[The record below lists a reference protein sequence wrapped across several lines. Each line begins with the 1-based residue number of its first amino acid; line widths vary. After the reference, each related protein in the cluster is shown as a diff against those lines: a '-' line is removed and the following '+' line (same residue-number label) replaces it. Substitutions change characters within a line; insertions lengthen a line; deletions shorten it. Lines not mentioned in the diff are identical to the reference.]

1 MKSLAEKFLKNSG
14 MTKKKFHEMEGYIRL
29 SDYAMKRVEEFNEL
43 MEKIKPYLK
52 EPLRVVHPYTPWKED
67 PTSVPYDPI
76 PPAKKSPPRGKPGRV
91 HDNTRYDSFF

>member
-14 MTKKKFHEMEGYIRL
+14 MTKKKLREMEKLAESSGE
-29 SDYAMKRVEEFNEL
+29 AMKRLNEFNEL

-52 EPLRVVHPYTPWKED
+52 EPLRIVHPYTPWKGE
-67 PTSVPYDPI
+67 PTSVPYGPME
-76 PPAKKSPPRGKPGRV
+76 PAKKSPPRGKPGRV